1 MLACS
6 YPFVPADRPQRF
18 AEAQANY
25 ADAVIIDLE
34 DAFTIRDWTC

>member
-6 YPFVPADRPQRF
+6 YPFVLANWPQRF

-25 ADAVIIDLE
+25 ADTVIIDLE
-34 DAFTIRDWTC
+34 DAFT